1 MDKEFVEQAMKSA
14 IPAVIESLKEELK
27 RGIDWQV
34 KDAAMNEIKGYVVE
48 WVKENIIPA
57 IGDELLGM
65 KGELIEAGKH
75 TAGII
80 ADSLAEEVRKTV
92 HDKLEHSWDR
102 KKIFA
107 ALLGD

>member
-1 MDKEFVEQAMKSA
+1 MKSA

-34 KDAAMNEIKGYVVE
+34 KDAAMKEIQTYVVD

-65 KGELIEAGKH
+65 KGELIEAGKQ
-75 TAGII
+75 TAGVIS
-80 ADSLAEEVRKTV
+80 DSLAEAVRNSI
-92 HDKLEHSWDR
+92 HEKLEHSWDR